1 LNKDNTEGDSLNQKI
16 ALWADILRDCSAA
29 GLHFASNIYERDRYQ
44 KIQDIALELLAL
56 ASAQP
61 LEQIEPLR
69 ATIFARPAPIPVSD
83 AAIIDDQG
91 KILLIRRADNRMWA
105 MPGGGLEVGETPA
118 QGAVREA
125 LEETG
130 VSCEPVALVGIY
142 DSRFCGTTSYYQ
154 LYQFSFL
161 CRLLPD
167 IEVIDPPPHAHEI
180 IEKRWFPEDALPDDI
195 DPGHISRIPEAFRVW
210 HGDQRAYFDRMRY
223 MGYPKSNKQ
232 TFQEG

>member
-1 LNKDNTEGDSLNQKI
+1 MNNDKTQRYPLSQKV
-16 ALWADILRDCSAA
+16 ALWVDMLRDCSAT
-29 GLHFASNIYERDRYQ
+29 GLHFASSVYERDRYQ

-61 LEQIEPLR
+61 IEQIEPLK
-69 ATIFARPAPIPVSD
+69 ATIFARSSPISASD

-91 KILLIRRADNRMWA
+91 KILLIRRADNGLWA

-130 VSCEPVALVGIY
+130 VSCEPVALVGVY
-142 DSRFCGTTSYYQ
+142 DSRFCGTISYYQ

-167 IEVIDPPPHAHEI
+167 VEVIDPPPHAHEI
-180 IEKRWFPEDALPDDI
+180 LEKGWFSEDALPDDI

-210 HGDQRAYFDRMRY
+210 HGDQRAYFDRIH
-223 MGYPKSNKQ
+223 
-232 TFQEG
+232 